1 MSAKDWF
8 HHVTHDIKHAG
19 DHAGDAIK
27 HGAEDTGKG
36 IADQGKDIAH
46 GDFNKAGHDAKHD
59 ASSASTHA
67 RHSADAIGKD
77 VEDAIVTTLNDVQN
91 LWNKAKH
98 DLESAEHA
106 ALGSLEAKRKEAWNS
121 LNAMKHSVSHDL
133 EVLEDGA
140 KAQLSKTGAALKHD
154 LDDIGASYKQ
164 LGQDLNSDLKKSG
177 AAIKADIESATDTAI
192 KKLTSEAMV
201 HGLSEADK
209 VVKALHA
216 DMEKL
221 EAKLPKLVDALNNI
235 GNSIELGPIQLN
247 YASFYSRAEELSDA
261 LDKALEMVKAGDF
274 KLTQTFFND
283 LVKGLGPDS
292 LTINAEIEFFSRF
305 GLDLKNISMDLF
317 TEIADFILDELGVPK
332 GDDE

>member
-1 MSAKDWF
+1 M
-8 HHVTHDIKHAG
+8 
-19 DHAGDAIK
+19 
-27 HGAEDTGKG
+27 
-36 IADQGKDIAH
+36 
-46 GDFNKAGHDAKHD
+46 
-59 ASSASTHA
+59 
-67 RHSADAIGKD
+67 
-77 VEDAIVTTLNDVQN
+77 TTLSDVQN

-292 LTINAEIEFFSRF
+292 LTINAEIEFFSALRR
-305 GLDLKNISMDLF
+305 GPEEHQHGPVHRDRRLHPRRAGRAERVASRATLPRVRCM
-317 TEIADFILDELGVPK
+317 AGRGILPASQRRTRNATFHDHRPAGPVRAAERRCAGRSHAGHP
-332 GDDE
+332 GRAGGRSGSA